1 MDHVADEW
9 LETGIRTTFAIE
21 PGAST
26 FKGERL
32 SGPTGLGWRFLIEHA
47 AGKHAY
53 RFEFDAFLIHN
64 ARLGILTISPDAIQ
78 VRNMIAIETTT
89 MVHELPRSGWRTIGT
104 WLVADPERRATIAF
118 LVTQRSRVGNPA
130 EEHLLA
136 FPAPAPK
143 HPCIAS
149 PTTLGERALVESLDV
164 GIGSHSVQFLLPS
177 KVRARRV
184 MATRSVYVMRDVC
197 KAIRLCVCEARP
209 RLGNQAKPS
218 PLDEQDYD
226 TDSDISD
233 DDADTGIQDQ
243 PTPPVCPAGRPLPTS
258 SSSSS
263 TSFDLDMLSLGSVG
277 DASDDE
283 AGDTFSGA
291 ADAFGNAQSAT
302 VLNIKHHAHRTWK
315 AFVFY
320 LYTGKIAFRKLS
332 SAEGAGSVTSPAS
345 PLDAHPS
352 RCSLSRRRHAKMSDL
367 RTLCIQAIMADI
379 TVKNVAHEVFSRFS
393 SKYTE
398 VLEAEM
404 DFLVKHLKES
414 ECAQEVQRV
423 MQNAT
428 TMPHSGT
435 AIAMVW
441 RKMAN

>member
-1 MDHVADEW
+1 M
-9 LETGIRTTFAIE
+9 L
-21 PGAST
+21 
-26 FKGERL
+26 
-32 SGPTGLGWRFLIEHA
+32 
-47 AGKHAY
+47 
-53 RFEFDAFLIHN
+53 
-64 ARLGILTISPDAIQ
+64 
-78 VRNMIAIETTT
+78 AIETTT
-89 MVHELPRSGWRTIGT
+89 MLHELPRSGWRTIGT
-104 WLVADPERRATIAF
+104 WLVVDPERRATISF
-118 LVTQRSRVGNPA
+118 LVTQRPRVGNPA

-143 HPCIAS
+143 PPPIAS

-184 MATRSVYVMRDVC
+184 TATRPMYAMRDVC
-197 KAIRLCVCEARP
+197 KAIRLCVCEAQP
-209 RLGNQAKPS
+209 RLGDQAKPS
-218 PLDEQDYD
+218 PQDEQDYD

-243 PTPPVCPAGRPLPTS
+243 PTPPLCAAGRPLPTS
-258 SSSSS
+258 SSSSD
-263 TSFDLDMLSLGSVG
+263 TSFDLDVLSLGSVG

-283 AGDTFSGA
+283 AGDTFSDA

-302 VLNIKHHAHRTWK
+302 VISIKHHAHRTWK

-332 SAEGAGSVTSPAS
+332 SAEGAGSFTSPAS
-345 PLDAHPS
+345 PLE
-352 RCSLSRRRHAKMSDL
+352 CSPKSMFAIAEKAKMSDL
-367 RTLCIQAIMADI
+367 RTLCIQAIMSDI

-393 SKYTE
+393 SKYAE
-398 VLEAEM
+398 VLEAET

-414 ECAQEVQRV
+414 ECAEEVQCV